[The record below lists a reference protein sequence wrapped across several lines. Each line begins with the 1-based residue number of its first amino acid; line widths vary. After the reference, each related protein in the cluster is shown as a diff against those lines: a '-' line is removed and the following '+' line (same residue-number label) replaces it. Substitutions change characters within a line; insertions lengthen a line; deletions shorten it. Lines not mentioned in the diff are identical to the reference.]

1 MSSTRMVFSDL
12 CNLTVLR
19 YVLLSLSVIK
29 VHYGHFSINH
39 FLTLNVRY
47 FSHSN
52 SCVINIR
59 ISYYILLQWK
69 KTKWSNNTVLQKY
82 SLKLTIIANAFLEY
96 IVIQIWCWAWHWRH
110 NESNGVSNHRRLDCL
125 PNRLFRRRSKKTSK
139 LRIPGL
145 CTGNSPV
152 TGEIPAQRASNAKM
166 FPFDNVIMDSE
177 GRMESFSMVRD
188 LAEITLYES
197 SFVSE
202 VRAHTLLT
210 MHWELKRI
218 DFPVV

>member
-1 MSSTRMVFSDL
+1 MSSIRMVFSDL

-19 YVLLSLSVIK
+19 YVLSSLSVIK
-29 VHYGHFSINH
+29 VHYGHFSINR

-59 ISYYILLQWK
+59 IFHCNGRKLWA
-69 KTKWSNNTVLQKY
+69 NNTVLQKY

-96 IVIQIWCWAWHWRH
+96 IVIKISCRAWHWRQ
-110 NESNGVSNHRRLDCL
+110 NESNGVSNHRRVDCL
-125 PNRLFRRRSKKTSK
+125 PNHLFRRRSNKTSK
-139 LRIPGL
+139 LRTPGL
-145 CTGNSPV
+145 CAGNSPV
-152 TGEIPAQRASNAKM
+152 TGEFPAQRASNAKI
-166 FPFDNVIMDSE
+166 FLFDDVIMDSE
-177 GRMESFSMVRD
+177 RRMESFSTVWD

-218 DFPVV
+218 DFPVF